1 MALTTSTAKAV
12 LAKREALAIAE
23 QELAQAEASFKSLI
37 NVTVSHE
44 LRGPLN
50 SIVS

>member
-1 MALTTSTAKAV
+1 MLYDEIK
-12 LAKREALAIAE
+12 
-23 QELAQAEASFKSLI
+23 AEANFKSLI

-50 SIVS
+50 SIVSE